1 METIVDLKG
10 FNNHFTQ
17 IKNEGSNMKDL
28 KTTDMEIVSTM
39 NIISSKLES
48 CSDELVNEELM
59 GASILFRL
67 LATQY
72 ENMLVGETYLNELTA
87 QIKLLVAGVLTINK
101 SDDSKNTSDVCNIIR
116 LLLQIVD
123 HRKSVLL

>member
-1 METIVDLKG
+1 
-10 FNNHFTQ
+10 
-17 IKNEGSNMKDL
+17 MKDL

-59 GASILFRL
+59 GASILFSL

-72 ENMLVGETYLNELTA
+72 ENMLV
-87 QIKLLVAGVLTINK
+87 
-101 SDDSKNTSDVCNIIR
+101 
-116 LLLQIVD
+116 
-123 HRKSVLL
+123 